1 MQEQGQSWQQWLRL
15 RSFEAKNGSRV
26 YFVYAVGANG
36 ERAEGGTIYAH
47 NAEVSLDDVNSPPEA
62 WHRIGSFTWNY
73 GVIQYVDVSKEH
85 GDGWNR
91 QGIGREMLRLA
102 REIEPDLR
110 HAPCT
115 ARTEDGERFV
125 RGTDP
130 GGACRDNCEPDCRHW
145 SLQIGMP
152 GEEGLVQSVRR
163 RSVWMKIKRFF
174 GRA

>member
-1 MQEQGQSWQQWLRL
+1 MQQQDQSWQRWLRL
-15 RSFEAKNGSRV
+15 PSFEAKNGSRV

-47 NAEVSLDDVNSPPEA
+47 NAEVSPDDVGYPPEVR
-62 WHRIGSFTWNY
+62 HRIGSFTWNY

-85 GDGWNR
+85 GGGWNR
-91 QGIGREMLRLA
+91 QGIGREM
-102 REIEPDLR
+102 R

-115 ARTEDGERFV
+115 ARSADGEQFV

-130 GGACRDNCEPDCRHW
+130 GEACRGNCEPDCRDW
-145 SLQIGMP
+145 SSQIGMP
-152 GEEGLVQSVRR
+152 GEECLVQSVRR
-163 RSVWMKIKRFF
+163 RSVWMRIKRFF